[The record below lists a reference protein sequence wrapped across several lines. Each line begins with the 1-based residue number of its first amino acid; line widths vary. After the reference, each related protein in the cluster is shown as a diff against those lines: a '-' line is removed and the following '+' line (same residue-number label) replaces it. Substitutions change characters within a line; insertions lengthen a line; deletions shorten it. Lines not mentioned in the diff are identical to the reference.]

1 MSPPSTPPLAPSR
14 GPTFSV
20 LRQTSEEH
28 SQNKKGVALAQ
39 RMLALGHTGN
49 RALFLSFYPS
59 TIWSRLPSTVQN
71 ALRPLELAHLNW
83 IDVSFMVFFHF
94 RDGYWA
100 LIGYQAHLSAS
111 VSSLPLFSFLSS
123 VDSSSLSGP
132 PHMLRVTSCR
142 ANNSPTFPRRDSG
155 CCHRSL
161 AHMRKWL
168 MESFGNKFLWKG
180 NCVLEVMFFFCRAK
194 RYLEIYPFPSQS
206 ASPSL
211 PAIHA
216 EMSAM
221 DAIRTIS
228 ACSHFTSFAVFTVHQ
243 PSFSPRRHQVRPC
256 LLTLPCWEYGLLSV
270 IIKKKLLF
278 SKIPSIPTQFVLYQF
293 LN

>member
-1 MSPPSTPPLAPSR
+1 M
-14 GPTFSV
+14 
-20 LRQTSEEH
+20 
-28 SQNKKGVALAQ
+28 Q
-39 RMLALGHTGN
+39 RTLALGHTGN

-71 ALRPLELAHLNW
+71 ALRPPELAHLNW

-111 VSSLPLFSFLSS
+111 VSSLPLFSFLFS

-161 AHMRKWL
+161 AHMCKWL

-180 NCVLEVMFFFCRAK
+180 NSFSACVLEVMFFFCRAK
-194 RYLEIYPFPSQS
+194 CYLEIYPFPSQS

-211 PAIHA
+211 PAFHA
-216 EMSAM
+216 EMSTM

-228 ACSHFTSFAVFTVHQ
+228 STLSFHLLFRCVYGPSAVFQ
-243 PSFSPRRHQVRPC
+243 PAPSSGNAVFVDVALLRIWVAKRNNKKNPLLKWLQRP
-256 LLTLPCWEYGLLSV
+256 
-270 IIKKKLLF
+270 
-278 SKIPSIPTQFVLYQF
+278 VLYTF
-293 LN
+293 

>member
-1 MSPPSTPPLAPSR
+1 MDREAFQTDSQTTLITVCFVSPPPPR

-28 SQNKKGVALAQ
+28 SQNKKELALAQ
-39 RMLALGHTGN
+39 RTLALGHTGN

-59 TIWSRLPSTVQN
+59 AIWSRLPSTVQN

-83 IDVSFMVFFHF
+83 TDVSFMVFFHF

-111 VSSLPLFSFLSS
+111 VSSLPLFSFLLSE
-123 VDSSSLSGP
+123 DSSSLSGP

-161 AHMRKWL
+161 AHMCKWL
-168 MESFGNKFLWKG
+168 MESFGNKFLSKG
-180 NCVLEVMFFFCRAK
+180 NFFCACFLEVMFFFCRAK
-194 RYLEIYPFPSQS
+194 RYLQFYPFPSQS

-221 DAIRTIS
+221 DAIRTFSSMPSFHPFRCVYGPS
-228 ACSHFTSFAVFTVHQ
+228 AVSQPSPSSGTAVFVD
-243 PSFSPRRHQVRPC
+243 VA
-256 LLTLPCWEYGLLSV
+256 LLRIWV
-270 IIKKKLLF
+270 AKR
-278 SKIPSIPTQFVLYQF
+278 
-293 LN
+293 NN